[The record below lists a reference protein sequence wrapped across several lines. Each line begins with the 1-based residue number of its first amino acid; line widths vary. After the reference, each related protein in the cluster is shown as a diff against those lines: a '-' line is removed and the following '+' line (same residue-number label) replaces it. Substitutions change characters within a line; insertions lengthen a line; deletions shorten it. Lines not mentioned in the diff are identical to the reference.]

1 MDNVKIHIS
10 RDHGI
15 EDNLVIKFIEAT
27 KENEFKTKT
36 IKIEMKRIVEVE
48 FFRKFV
54 GSFVKE
60 IEQ

>member
-1 MDNVKIHIS
+1 MDKVKIHIS

-36 IKIEMKRIVEVE
+36 IKIEMKRIIEVE
-48 FFRKFV
+48 FFKNFL
-54 GSFVKE
+54 GSYVKE
-60 IEQ
+60 LEQ